1 LLIQYSKLFDNSRH
15 NISDIVIHNVF
26 NTVPHTPPTSRPHR
40 NPHTH
45 EETQRLIDE
54 FLAAG
59 LIQESSSPYAAPAFI
74 VPRKDNRP
82 GRLVVDYRAL
92 NKITIPDASPL
103 PHGEDLLQELG
114 KGYQYFSKFDLKSG
128 YHQFR
133 IPPSD
138 RAKTA
143 FVVSQGHYEFLVL
156 SMGPQNAPASFQK
169 TMCQVMMWGKYL
181 HQVWT

>member
-1 LLIQYSKLFDNSRH
+1 GYLLSNQVRHQDYFDQLATLCRCQNEKKNRQLSSGTVPPSQTPTVSPLPCMSIMRADAIPLPPHLQQNMDLLAKHLVDPHQQHQLSSLLIQYSKLFDNSRH

-74 VPRKDNRP
+74 VP
-82 GRLVVDYRAL
+82 
-92 NKITIPDASPL
+92 
-103 PHGEDLLQELG
+103 
-114 KGYQYFSKFDLKSG
+114 
-128 YHQFR
+128 
-133 IPPSD
+133 
-138 RAKTA
+138 
-143 FVVSQGHYEFLVL
+143 
-156 SMGPQNAPASFQK
+156 
-169 TMCQVMMWGKYL
+169 
-181 HQVWT
+181 